1 MAAPVASARAQPVP
15 TAAKPGV
22 AATALMVAASALFA
36 LMGLCVKLAAA
47 HYPAPDLVL
56 YRSLIGALIVTCLVW
71 RRGGTLKTR
80 VPMMHF
86 WRAVLGVCGLG
97 LWFYSLTG
105 LPLGTAMTLNS
116 MSSVWLAVFVV
127 GAGLLFPKEGS
138 AAASGPLVM
147 TVVAGFAGV
156 ALVLRPTINE
166 HQVWFGLAGLLSGL
180 AAALAY
186 MHVAALG
193 RAGEPEDRIVF
204 YFSVGGIVLGTALV
218 ILQGGPAPHTWT
230 GLGLIVAV
238 GVLATTAQL
247 LMTRAWS
254 IGHPLV
260 NASLQ
265 YLGIAFSVMLGVS
278 FLNDPLHGS
287 ALVGMALI
295 VAAGITATRLRARSP
310 AASSPS
316 DT

>member
-1 MAAPVASARAQPVP
+1 M
-15 TAAKPGV
+15 V
-22 AATALMVAASALFA
+22 AATVLMVAACALFA
-36 LMGLCVKLAAA
+36 LMGLCVKLAAE

-56 YRSLIGALIVTCLVW
+56 YRSLIGAAIVTVLVR
-71 RRGGTLKTR
+71 RRGGTLRTR

-86 WRAVLGVCGLG
+86 WRAVLGVTGLC

-127 GAGLLFPKEGS
+127 GGSLLFARADGHASAGLVL
-138 AAASGPLVM
+138 
-147 TVVAGFAGV
+147 TVIAGFAGV
-156 ALVLRPTINE
+156 ALVLRPTIDQQ
-166 HQVWFGLAGLLSGL
+166 QVWFGLAGLLSGMV
-180 AAALAY
+180 AALAY
-186 MHVAALG
+186 LHVAALG

-204 YFSVGGIVLGTALV
+204 YFSVGGIVLGGVLV
-218 ILQGGPAPHTWT
+218 MLQGGAAAHTPR
-230 GLGLIVAV
+230 GVALVGAV

-260 NASLQ
+260 NAALQ
-265 YLGIAFSVMLGVS
+265 YLGIAFSVVLGVWV
-278 FLNDPLHGS
+278 FDDPIGAGTL
-287 ALVGMALI
+287 LGMALI
-295 VAAGITATRLRARSP
+295 VGAGITAARVRSKAP
-310 AASSPS
+310 EATAGPS